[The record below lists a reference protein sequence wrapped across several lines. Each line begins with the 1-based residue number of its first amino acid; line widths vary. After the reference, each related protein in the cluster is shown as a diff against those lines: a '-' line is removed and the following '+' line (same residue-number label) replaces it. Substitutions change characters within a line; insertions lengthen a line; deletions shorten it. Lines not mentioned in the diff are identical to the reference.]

1 MLAYGAQA
9 FAALRLLAGIPTRGA
24 PISMTRA
31 PVPPMTAETIETI
44 ELPDVGPIRVQR
56 RVCPQCGRDNQ
67 GVPPRHSRAPWDV
80 VACQDCSFVYL
91 DKAPVYDELF
101 ETMAWRKN
109 WQREE
114 KRRKKARPLSY
125 KASKMTRWRLHL
137 FPRKQVDD
145 LVQRHVPGGNVI
157 DIGCALGGR
166 LKDMPQQYTPFGI
179 EIESASAA
187 EADKL
192 FRTRGGRAV
201 NASSLDGLGE
211 FEDGFFQAAT
221 LRAYLEHEVQPRE
234 VMAEISRTLSPGGVA
249 VIKVPN
255 YSAVMRP
262 VMGLEW
268 AGFRF
273 PDHVN
278 YFTPASLRRMV
289 EGVGLE
295 VRRFGF
301 MDRLPTSDN
310 MWMVAGKR

>member
-1 MLAYGAQA
+1 MS
-9 FAALRLLAGIPTRGA
+9 P
-24 PISMTRA
+24 SD
-31 PVPPMTAETIETI
+31 IETI
-44 ELPDVGPIRVQR
+44 ELPEVGPIRVMR
-56 RVCPQCGRDNQ
+56 RDCPQCGRDNR
-67 GVPPRHSRAPWDV
+67 GHPPRHRRDPWDV
-80 VACQDCSFVYL
+80 IACPECGFVYL

-114 KRRKKARPLSY
+114 KRRKKSRPLTY

-145 LVQRHVPGGNVI
+145 LVQRFVPEGNVV

-166 LKDMPQQYTPFGI
+166 LKDMPARYTPFGV

-192 FRTRGGRAV
+192 FRSRGGWAV
-201 NASSLDGLGE
+201 NASSLDGLKQ
-211 FEDGFFQAAT
+211 FEDGFFYAAT
-221 LRAYLEHEVQPRE
+221 LRSYLEHEVQPKE
-234 VMAEISRTLSPGGVA
+234 VMAEISRTMAPGGVA

-262 VMGLEW
+262 IMGLEW
-268 AGFRF
+268 SGFRF

-278 YFTPASLRRMV
+278 YFTPGSLRRMI
-289 EGVGLE
+289 EDVGME

-301 MDRLPTSDN
+301 FDRLPTSDN

>member
-1 MLAYGAQA
+1 
-9 FAALRLLAGIPTRGA
+9 
-24 PISMTRA
+24 MT
-31 PVPPMTAETIETI
+31 ETEIETV

-56 RVCPQCGRDNQ
+56 RNCPQCGRDNR
-67 GVPPRHSRAPWDV
+67 GETPRHSRAPWDV
-80 VACQDCSFVYL
+80 IACADCGFVYL
-91 DKAPVYDELF
+91 DRAPVYDELF
-101 ETMAWRKN
+101 ETMAWRTN

-125 KASKMTRWRLHL
+125 KASKLTRFRLHM

-145 LVQRHVPGGNVI
+145 LILQHVDSGNVI

-166 LKDMPQQYTPFGI
+166 LANLPEQFTPFGV

-192 FRTRGGRAV
+192 FRSRGGHAV
-201 NASSLDGLGE
+201 NASSLDGLRQ
-211 FEDGFFQAAT
+211 FDADFFQAAT
-221 LRAYLEHEVQPRE
+221 MRSYLEHEVQPRE
-234 VMAEISRTLSPGGVA
+234 VLTEISRTLAPGGIA

-262 VMGLEW
+262 IMGLEW

-278 YFTPASLRRMV
+278 YFTPGSLRRMV
-289 EGVGLE
+289 EGVGLS
-295 VRRFGF
+295 VRRFSLGY
-301 MDRLPTSDN
+301 RLPTSDN
-310 MWMVAGKR
+310 MWMIAGKD